1 MTKERWNQMSI
12 SEQMINIGGELERAI
27 RWRDK
32 NDTEKALNFLAKA
45 EERLEL
51 TKQDEKNKGR
61 LGELSLAQEEIED
74 FFADN
79 QWQNDNDSIMKY
91 WNSFLSSRMLSV

>member
-45 EERLEL
+45 EEWLEL